1 MDAQNQIRQIVGQ
14 LDSKIS
20 EILGK
25 QNHVV
30 SIVSSLQA
38 TGIQAPNQQQY
49 NQQQQQ
55 QQQQGGA
62 VNQVI

>member
-1 MDAQNQIRQIVGQ
+1 MGQ

-30 SIVSSLQA
+30 SMVSSLQA
-38 TGIQAPNQQQY
+38 TGIQAPNQQQ
-49 NQQQQQ
+49 QP
-55 QQQQGGA
+55 QQGGA
-62 VNQVI
+62 VNQVINIISELRVI

>member
-1 MDAQNQIRQIVGQ
+1 MGQ

-30 SIVSSLQA
+30 SMVSSLQA
-38 TGIQAPNQQQY
+38 TGIQAPNQQQ
-49 NQQQQQ
+49 QQP
-55 QQQQGGA
+55 QQGGA
-62 VNQVI
+62 VNQVINIISELRVI

>member
-1 MDAQNQIRQIVGQ
+1 MGQ

-49 NQQQQQ
+49 HQQQQQ